1 MSGRSLPF
9 IGSLEPWQSGAKT
22 ASATCVLG
30 PNPSPMTLD
39 GTNTWILRAPDSD
52 TCAVVDPGP
61 ADPVHLAAILD
72 AAQDARVE
80 AILLTH
86 GHPDHCDLVR
96 DLAETTGAP
105 VRALDPR
112 NCLGEEG
119 LAPGDVIVAGGL
131 ELDVLGTPGHTS
143 DSVCLRI
150 VAEGSLLTGDTVLGR
165 GTTVVAWPD
174 GQLGDYLQSLE
185 RLRDLALAGGVRA
198 LLPGHGPL
206 LADPAGIID
215 AYLDHRR
222 ARLAEVR
229 EAVTAGAVEA
239 SEVVAIVYAAVPKEV
254 WPAAEWSVRAQL
266 AYLAEQGDIPREGTA
281 GEAGM
286 KRGSRRA

>member
-1 MSGRSLPF
+1 MSGRVLPV
-9 IGSLEPWQSGAKT
+9 IGSAEPWHGGAVT
-22 ASATCVLG
+22 ASATCVLA

-39 GTNTWILRAPDSD
+39 GTNTWILRAPDAD

-61 ADPVHLAAILD
+61 ADPVHLGAILQ
-72 AAQDARVE
+72 AAQDARIE

-96 DLAETTGAP
+96 DLAEATGAP
-105 VRALDPR
+105 VRALDPGH
-112 NCLGEEG
+112 CLGEEG
-119 LAPGDVIVAGGL
+119 LVPGDVVVAGGL
-131 ELDVLGTPGHTS
+131 ELEVLGTPGHTS

-150 VAEGSLLTGDTVLGR
+150 ADEGSVLTGDTVLGR

-174 GQLGDYLQSLE
+174 GRLGDYLQSLD
-185 RLRDLALAGGVRA
+185 RLRDLAHAGGVRT
-198 LLPGHGPL
+198 LLPGHGPVL
-206 LADPAGIID
+206 TAPVEIID

-229 EAVTAGAVEA
+229 EAVQAGAVDA
-239 SEVVAIVYAAVPKEV
+239 SEVVAIVYAAVPKQV

-266 AYLAEQGDIPREGTA
+266 AYLAEQGDTVRERNSGRA
-281 GEAGM
+281 GYVD
-286 KRGSRRA
+286 